1 MERSVTGT
9 REAEPAEVLGSHQ
22 KVEHEM
28 WADEKVP
35 QFAHFFLSIVSENG
49 VQLAAWCSAKHTDLR
64 ANPCI
69 HHLLP
74 CNCGPIPGLSPSLHS
89 SPAKWR

>member
-9 REAEPAEVLGSHQ
+9 REAEPPEVLDAHQ

-35 QFAHFFLSIVSENG
+35 QFAHFFLSIVSEYFL
-49 VQLAAWCSAKHTDLR
+49 QSTLTS
-64 ANPCI
+64 
-69 HHLLP
+69 
-74 CNCGPIPGLSPSLHS
+74 GPIPASTIYSPAIVGQSLGLSPSLHS